1 MINSGDLSSKYLDD
15 DGPNNIELARSIFE
29 YAMPISKILY
39 LARFAILILSIKFRG
54 ITKLS
59 LYLELLIQVNYSFM
73 PVDFPIA
80 ELHIVYFILSNY
92 MDFSLNYFSFTP
104 SLISSL
110 IALVIFL
117 VNRNIFYGDPSGYLA
132 SLGAFYCIWHTFNL
146 LCIHLII
153 TKVGMMYVDTKVLSK
168 GNV

>member
-1 MINSGDLSSKYLDD
+1 MHSFATYLFNLGDLSSKYLDD

-29 YAMPISKILY
+29 YAMPISKMLN
-39 LARFAILILSIKFRG
+39 LARFAILILSIKFRR

-80 ELHIVYFILSNY
+80 ELHIVYFMLSNY
-92 MDFSLNYFSFTP
+92 MDFWLNYFSFTP

-117 VNRNIFYGDPSGYLA
+117 VNRNTFYGDPSG
-132 SLGAFYCIWHTFNL
+132 
-146 LCIHLII
+146 
-153 TKVGMMYVDTKVLSK
+153 
-168 GNV
+168 